1 MLQVSKILKIVYNI
15 MYLKLCLYIKLRM
28 SYVNEMIDSLS
39 NNNKTKEE
47 LISIIKKEIP
57 YVDKKPYSH
66 NIINIQ
72 LEILGKK
79 YGMEEAKKL
88 IKKTKLKNLGWGHIL
103 KMNE

>member
-1 MLQVSKILKIVYNI
+1 
-15 MYLKLCLYIKLRM
+15 M

-79 YGMEEAKKL
+79 YGEEEVKKL
-88 IKKTKLKNLGWGHIL
+88 IKKTKLINSMNWDDYIEEEEEEELWFCCFPFLGHF
-103 KMNE
+103 